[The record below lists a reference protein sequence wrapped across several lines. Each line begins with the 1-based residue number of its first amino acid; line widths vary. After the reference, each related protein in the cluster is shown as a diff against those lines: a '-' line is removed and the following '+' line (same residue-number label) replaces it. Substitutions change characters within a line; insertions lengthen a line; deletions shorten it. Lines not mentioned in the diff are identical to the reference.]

1 MTLVKQKMKR
11 IILSAILTLSTVLA
25 FGQSKAKAKDT
36 SANTP
41 TITNT
46 AFKVNYD
53 YVFKRN
59 SDGSY
64 SALFPVQV
72 NGDIIGSGIPFTQ
85 GTPFGGVDVAAHAG
99 HDLLID
105 TVKGVVI
112 IRKFLK

>member
-1 MTLVKQKMKR
+1 MKR
-11 IILSAILTLSTVLA
+11 IILSIILTISTILA
-25 FGQSKAKAKDT
+25 FGQSKAKTKDT
-36 SANTP
+36 AANIP

-46 AFKVNYD
+46 AFKVRYD

-59 SDGSY
+59 SDGTY
-64 SALFPVQV
+64 SALYPVQV
-72 NGDIIGSGIPFTQ
+72 NGDIIGSGIPFAQ

-105 TVKGVVI
+105 TVKGVII